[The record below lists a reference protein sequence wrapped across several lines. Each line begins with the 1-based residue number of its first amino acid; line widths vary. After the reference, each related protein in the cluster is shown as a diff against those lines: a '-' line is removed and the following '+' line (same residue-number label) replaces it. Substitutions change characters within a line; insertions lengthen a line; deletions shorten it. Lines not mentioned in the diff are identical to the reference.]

1 MLNQSFSLKNFKT
14 IFEIENRKGNFVK
27 EYYSDKFHTLSN
39 ELKKHRKIIREYK
52 SKGHIEKDDEHL
64 LKLYEEK
71 KDIEDGKN
79 NELENSLQEYVEN
92 VNSKG
97 FKFVFSKFL
106 HQASGKNVYPIG
118 KDPSSYFAM
127 KQLQFNIN
135 RTFKVNQ
142 GNRYLISKQLQSL
155 LKDDYPKILL
165 RNRHKR
171 IFMKM
176 FYKKSC

>member
-1 MLNQSFSLKNFKT
+1 M
-14 IFEIENRKGNFVK
+14 
-27 EYYSDKFHTLSN
+27 
-39 ELKKHRKIIREYK
+39 
-52 SKGHIEKDDEHL
+52 
-64 LKLYEEK
+64 YEEK
-71 KDIEDGKN
+71 KDIEDCKK

-92 VNSKG
+92 VNKKE

-106 HQASGKNVYPIG
+106 HQASGKNVYPVG

-135 RTFKVNQ
+135 RTFKVKQ

-165 RNRHKR
+165 RTDIRG
-171 IFMKM
+171 
-176 FYKKSC
+176 FYENVLQ